1 MRLEEITAGLI
12 QLLNKNNYNPVTI
25 QFYQREW
32 TKIGSFLNETYGDT
46 SFDIEKGL
54 SYLEKQY
61 GLKTR
66 YNDGTLSQQR
76 VQLLRVVN
84 MLEDYRIYQVL
95 TRRYYASHN
104 PIQICKEHLE
114 IYNGYLTYLKSGEL
128 SKCTVE
134 HYECTATEFL
144 DYLNQKNPFLHSV
157 GKSAS
162 RTA

>member
-1 MRLEEITAGLI
+1 MNRFSIYLGIGDATSQKGESDMRLEEITAGLI

-32 TKIGSFLNETYGDT
+32 TKIESFLIETYGDT

-84 MLEDYRIYQVL
+84 MLEDYKIHQVL
-95 TRRYYASHN
+95 TRRYYASRN
-104 PIQICKEHLE
+104 PILI
-114 IYNGYLTYLKSGEL
+114 
-128 SKCTVE
+128 
-134 HYECTATEFL
+134 
-144 DYLNQKNPFLHSV
+144 
-157 GKSAS
+157 
-162 RTA
+162 